1 MGEYGNMEITSSLRD
16 GVVVFSIVGD
26 VSIFYKD
33 AIDAALTEEVDKGG
47 YLFVFD
53 FNQVSYID
61 SVGISFLIQ
70 AGNTAYEHGKR
81 IMVAGANPK
90 VRYVIELAK
99 LDRIIGLADN
109 VEMAIAELRQ
119 A

>member
-1 MGEYGNMEITSSLRD
+1 MEITSSTRD

-33 AIDAALTEEVDKGG
+33 AIDAALSKEVDKGS

-53 FNQVSYID
+53 FSQVSYID

-70 AGNTAYEHGKR
+70 AGNMAYEHGKR
-81 IMVAGANPK
+81 VIVAGANPK
-90 VRYVIELAK
+90 VHYIIELAK
-99 LDRIIGLADN
+99 LDRIIGLVDS
-109 VEMAIAELRQ
+109 VELAIKELSQ

>member
-1 MGEYGNMEITSSLRD
+1 
-16 GVVVFSIVGD
+16 
-26 VSIFYKD
+26 
-33 AIDAALTEEVDKGG
+33 
-47 YLFVFD
+47 
-53 FNQVSYID
+53 
-61 SVGISFLIQ
+61 
-70 AGNTAYEHGKR
+70 
-81 IMVAGANPK
+81 MVAGANPK

>member
-1 MGEYGNMEITSSLRD
+1 MEITRSVRD
-16 GVVVFSIVGD
+16 GVVVFSISGD

-33 AIDAALTEEVDKGG
+33 AIDAALSDEVDKGG

-53 FNQVSYID
+53 FTNVSYID

-70 AGNTAYEHGKR
+70 AGNTAYERGKR
-81 IMVAGANPK
+81 IYVACANPK

-99 LDRIIGLADN
+99 LDRIIGLCDTVDAGLT
-109 VEMAIAELRQ
+109 ALR
-119 A
+119 